1 MHSWEDKSGGNF
13 ADSSSPVRSQR
24 SGTMTLHILDIPT
37 EILLMIFSRLP
48 SQTLVTQIPLVCKQ
62 FRDLVAT
69 PWYWKT
75 HYVQLSGSQPLK
87 DRAGIRE
94 WQEGCIQSEFA
105 RAGVRERLT
114 LHSLTGEASFGKR
127 ERVSCQNCS

>member
-1 MHSWEDKSGGNF
+1 
-13 ADSSSPVRSQR
+13 
-24 SGTMTLHILDIPT
+24 
-37 EILLMIFSRLP
+37 MIFSRLP

-75 HYVQLSGSQPLK
+75 RYVQLSGSQPLK
-87 DRAGIRE
+87 DRAGLRE

-105 RAGVRERLT
+105 LAGVNGRLN
-114 LHSLTGEASFGKR
+114 LNSLTGEETFIKSWIIKL
-127 ERVSCQNCS
+127 

>member
-1 MHSWEDKSGGNF
+1 
-13 ADSSSPVRSQR
+13 
-24 SGTMTLHILDIPT
+24 MTLHILDIPT

-75 HYVQLSGSQPLK
+75 RYVQLSGSQPLK
-87 DRAGIRE
+87 DRAGLRE

-105 RAGVRERLT
+105 LAGVNGRLN
-114 LHSLTGEASFGKR
+114 LNSLTGEETFIKSWIIKL
-127 ERVSCQNCS
+127 

>member
-1 MHSWEDKSGGNF
+1 
-13 ADSSSPVRSQR
+13 
-24 SGTMTLHILDIPT
+24 MTLHILDIPT

-48 SQTLVTQIPLVCKQ
+48 SQTLVMQIPLVCKQ

-75 HYVQLSGSQPLK
+75 RYVQLSGSQPLK
-87 DRAGIRE
+87 DRAGLRE

-105 RAGVRERLT
+105 LAGMNGRLT
-114 LHSLTGEASFGKR
+114 LNSLTGEGSFNSS
-127 ERVSCQNCS
+127 ENLSFIVW

>member
-1 MHSWEDKSGGNF
+1 
-13 ADSSSPVRSQR
+13 
-24 SGTMTLHILDIPT
+24 MTLRILDIPT

-75 HYVQLSGSQPLK
+75 RYVQLSGSQPLK
-87 DRAGIRE
+87 DRAGLRE

-105 RAGVRERLT
+105 LTGMNGRLT
-114 LHSLTGEASFGKR
+114 LNSLTGEGSFNSS
-127 ERVSCQNCS
+127 ENLSFIVW